1 MNPRDLLEPLSA
13 NDQKLCE
20 QIFLHLG
27 MSTTEK
33 PSRKRTR
40 ASTGVSIKQL
50 RAELSCDLTAGS
62 VLSNGQTVGEFLFE
76 QWKKQ
81 HRTTPVQVTS
91 SPTTPTI
98 PENDR
103 QAGSV

>member
-13 NDQKLCE
+13 NDRQLCE

-50 RAELSCDLTAGS
+50 RAELNCGLTATS
-62 VLSNGQTVGEFLFE
+62 VLSNGQTVGDFLFE

-81 HRTTPVQVTS
+81 HRTNPVQVTS
-91 SPTTPTI
+91 SPSTPI
-98 PENDR
+98 PENEQR
-103 QAGSV
+103 QV